1 MEKDLLIFRHL
12 EERREFQR
20 RMLEAKRSHEHE
32 KREVETQTLPAK
44 QERESLRAAF
54 MKARRE
60 TIAPS
65 SRGRD
70 SPRDFDR
77 SRHCASAPRA
87 SDSRIRTQRFGQRST
102 SNNGAAKQRVLLAD
116 PACLSTKT
124 YDPA

>member
-1 MEKDLLIFRHL
+1 MRISDWSSDVCSSDLRAALEALRRDRMEKDLLIFRHL

-60 TIAPS
+60 TIAPP

-70 SPRDFDR
+70 TQRDLYR
-77 SRHCASAPRA
+77 SRHCRRA
-87 SDSRIRTQRFGQRST
+87 SR
-102 SNNGAAKQRVLLAD
+102 A
-116 PACLSTKT
+116 
-124 YDPA
+124 